1 MGVFSEVW
9 FPWGW
14 KATIDGQ
21 PAQLGR
27 VNYLLRALHIP
38 AGKHEIEMVF
48 DPDSIHTTSGVAYAS
63 VSIIYLLVLLALF
76 LNFYRKKEQA

>member
-1 MGVFSEVW
+1 
-9 FPWGW
+9 
-14 KATIDGQ
+14 
-21 PAQLGR
+21 
-27 VNYLLRALHIP
+27 
-38 AGKHEIEMVF
+38 MVF